1 MAQRVMW
8 ACAVPVSDG
17 LSPGRAPQV
26 AKANDYVNQGNKAL
40 GQAKELQKDTR
51 KWMCCAMMLLLG
63 ICLIVV
69 LAVVK
74 PWQVRI
80 PGSCHACAC
89 GRPELVAWLLTPAR
103 HTERHCLSG
112 PCPRLRRRAHTTRA
126 RPGQAGLLGRPPP
139 E

>member
-1 MAQRVMW
+1 MRS
-8 ACAVPVSDG
+8 C
-17 LSPGRAPQV
+17 RPQV

-74 PWQVRI
+74 PWEVCTGPLPRMRQR
-80 PGSCHACAC
+80 A
-89 GRPELVAWLLTPAR
+89 PATR
-103 HTERHCLSG
+103 FADTLRAERHRLSAPRHPSAARKHNARGARSSKAAG
-112 PCPRLRRRAHTTRA
+112 PACTR
-126 RPGQAGLLGRPPP
+126 
-139 E
+139 

>member
-1 MAQRVMW
+1 M
-8 ACAVPVSDG
+8 CLTAVT
-17 LSPGRAPQV
+17 GRAPQV

-80 PGSCHACAC
+80 SGSRHACAC
-89 GRPELVAWLLTPAR
+89 TGPLVAWLLT
-103 HTERHCLSG
+103 
-112 PCPRLRRRAHTTRA
+112 RRAHRTASLKRA
-126 RPGQAGLLGRPPP
+126 LAPPPPHAYTPCARGPAEQGCWAGLRLNNSLRR

>member
-1 MAQRVMW
+1 MAPN
-8 ACAVPVSDG
+8 A
-17 LSPGRAPQV
+17 LQV

-74 PWQVRI
+74 PWQVRTSVTVMRALAAAI
-80 PGSCHACAC
+80 D
-89 GRPELVAWLLTPAR
+89 AR
-103 HTERHCLSG
+103 C
-112 PCPRLRRRAHTTRA
+112 
-126 RPGQAGLLGRPPP
+126 
-139 E
+139 